1 MEMNCDWP
9 GSRLLG
15 GRTQCFRPPEFP
27 PLLLQLSQEAP
38 CDPRNTGQA
47 CAPST
52 DLETEAQEA
61 PCPGPQCG
69 AGRAC
74 WELILSVCPIFPL
87 SA

>member
-9 GSRLLG
+9 DSRLLG

-47 CAPST
+47 CAPFHR
-52 DLETEAQEA
+52 
-61 PCPGPQCG
+61 PGN
-69 AGRAC
+69 
-74 WELILSVCPIFPL
+74 
-87 SA
+87 